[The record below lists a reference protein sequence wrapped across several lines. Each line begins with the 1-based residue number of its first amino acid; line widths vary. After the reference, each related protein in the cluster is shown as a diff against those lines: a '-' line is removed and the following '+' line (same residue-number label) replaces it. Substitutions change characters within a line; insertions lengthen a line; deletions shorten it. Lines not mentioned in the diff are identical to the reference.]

1 MKKNIAFIAAACIL
15 AACNSSSG
23 TINNADSSKTTV
35 EKKTKDSA
43 LTTDAGIDKSVIN
56 DAKAILAKRQVPVL
70 CYHHIRE
77 ALPGQSETFKSYSVS
92 PTQFAEQMKA
102 LKDSGYESILPDQ
115 LYDYLLHNGPLPP
128 KPVMLTFD
136 DTDEEQFTIGAK
148 EMKKNGFKGV
158 FFIMTVSINR
168 PHYMT
173 KEQIK
178 QLADDGNAVE
188 SHTWDHHM
196 VTKYKGDD
204 WNIQFVKPRKTIEDI
219 TGKPASYF
227 AYPYGLWNEAAFPE
241 LKKAGFKMAFNLS
254 TRRDSTQPLYTVR
267 RMIVPTQ
274 WSTAGMMKA
283 MKQTFKLD

>member
-1 MKKNIAFIAAACIL
+1 MKKSVVFILAAYLL
-15 AACNSSSG
+15 AACNSATG
-23 TINNADSSKTTV
+23 TRNKTDSTKIVVTKKITDSTIKNV
-35 EKKTKDSA
+35 E
-43 LTTDAGIDKSVIN
+43 IDESVVN
-56 DAKAILAKRQVPVL
+56 DANAILAKRQVPVL

-77 ALPGQSETFKSYSVS
+77 GLPGQSETFKSYSVTPS
-92 PTQFAEQMKA
+92 QFAEQMKV

-115 LYDYLLHNGPLPP
+115 LYNYLVHNGPLPP

-158 FFIMTVSINR
+158 FFVMTVSINR
-168 PHYMT
+168 PRYMT
-173 KEQIK
+173 KEQLK
-178 QLADDGNAVE
+178 ELANDGNAVE

-204 WNIQFVKPRKTIEDI
+204 WNIQLVKPRKTIEDI
-219 TGKPASYF
+219 TGKTANYF
-227 AYPYGLWNEAAFPE
+227 AYPFGLWNKAVFPE
-241 LKKAGFKMAFNLS
+241 LEKAGFKMAFSLS
-254 TRRDSTQPLYTVR
+254 TKRDSTQPLYTVR

-274 WSTAGMMKA
+274 WSTTGMMKA

>member
-1 MKKNIAFIAAACIL
+1 MKKTVVFILAACLL
-15 AACNSSSG
+15 AACNSATG
-23 TINNADSSKTTV
+23 THNKTDSTKIVVTKKVTDTTIKNV
-35 EKKTKDSA
+35 E
-43 LTTDAGIDKSVIN
+43 IDKPVVN
-56 DAKAILAKRQVPVL
+56 DANAILAKTQVPVL

-92 PTQFAEQMKA
+92 PLQFAEQMKA

-115 LYDYLLHNGPLPP
+115 LYDYLVHNGPLPP

-158 FFIMTVSINR
+158 FFVMTVSINR
-168 PHYMT
+168 PRYMT
-173 KEQIK
+173 KEQLK
-178 QLADDGNAVE
+178 QLANDGNAVE

-204 WNIQFVKPRKTIEDI
+204 WNIQLVKPRKTIEDI
-219 TGKPASYF
+219 TGKTANYF
-227 AYPYGLWNEAAFPE
+227 AYPFGLWSKAVFPE
-241 LKKAGFKMAFNLS
+241 LEKAGFKMAFSLS
-254 TRRDSTQPLYTVR
+254 TKRDSTQPLYTVR

-274 WSTAGMMKA
+274 WSTSGMMKA
-283 MKQTFKLD
+283 MKQTFK